1 MVTDK
6 ITECSQTIKDDSKP
20 LSSLYTRKYGNIMKR
35 NEIWLAKVVD
45 NEFDQLQ
52 SRRDLTL
59 NQRITDRR
67 YLSSQ
72 FDNNER

>member
-1 MVTDK
+1 
-6 ITECSQTIKDDSKP
+6 
-20 LSSLYTRKYGNIMKR
+20 MKR